1 MTKRTSIR
9 VTTMGLITLVLA
21 ACSGGGGGGAGGG
34 GGVGATSID
43 ACKLLTTSEVEA
55 RIGVP
60 VLKVEGGGT
69 PDGAAFCHWYGDDPA
84 VLSKGI
90 SLIVAI
96 DNGAARYKGYKDA
109 VADPMAVV
117 GIGTEAHSTTSKA
130 EILSTYE
137 GNVWLMVTP
146 LYSPTG
152 LGLTE
157 TFDLAKLAL
166 PRAKALK

>member
-1 MTKRTSIR
+1 MTNRTSIR
-9 VTTMGLITLVLA
+9 IAAMGLITLVLS

-34 GGVGATSID
+34 GVGATALD

-60 VLKVEGGGT
+60 VEKVEGGST
-69 PDGAAFCHWYGDDPA
+69 PDGAAFCHWYGKDPA
-84 VLSKGI
+84 VLQKGI

-96 DNGAARYKGYKDA
+96 DNGADRYKGYKAA
-109 VADPMAVV
+109 VADPMDVV
-117 GIGTEAHSTTSKA
+117 GVGTEAHSTTAKA

-137 GNVWLMVTP
+137 GSVWLMVTP

-152 LGLTE
+152 LGLPE
-157 TFDLAKLAL
+157 TFALAKIAL
-166 PRAKALK
+166 PRALALK